1 MYENDLEAIKK
12 AQKGDKIELEN
23 LIKNN
28 NRINLEY
35 CKEI

>member
-1 MYENDLEAIKK
+1 MYENDMEAIKK
-12 AQKGDKIELEN
+12 AQAGDKIELEN

-28 NRINLEY
+28 NRINLER